1 MITYVHSSVFK
12 INAVVPPTAYD
23 HLSEKG
29 TRIRLASYSELFA
42 GREEVLVSR
51 RLSTSYEAL
60 HSNDEFPAIDICFDK
75 SAIATLAASIFAE
88 TDVLKLSKLF
98 YRFLDYG
105 YLYAVAVFDFSGE
118 LFDPA
123 VQPTTGI
130 SRSQKRLLNDLREGE
145 HGSSLFSHFA
155 SIGLLEPL
163 TRVVDPR
170 TELLGPEGFDW
181 DDNYVYGEHLFL
193 VADLESP
200 EVVRHR
206 AAFEVVEKSAK
217 FGDATVLFS
226 DNFPI
231 WVCTSEFDLATL
243 LYRLEPDCLYMAES
257 AFHSAATLAYQRLL
271 RKFTAVDP
279 GSLATSG
286 IRPAPV
292 MAAGKPSKVMS
303 SDDLRHIIIRDKLTI
318 STIAQRSE
326 YYDKAQNEYLRKY
339 KEFYPLDQGFAIYRD
354 VEETLKYVVHDQ
366 EQKEKDETASQIEV
380 ALICFTALAFLSV
393 VGDVDQFIGTRPAT
407 VPQPPNERLYL
418 VIAIAVLFIAAII
431 YFWRKRR
438 GRRQS

>member
-12 INAVVPPTAYD
+12 INAVVSPTAYEQLNED
-23 HLSEKG
+23 G
-29 TRIRLASYSELFA
+29 TSIRLASYSALFA

-51 RLSTSYEAL
+51 RLRTPYDAL
-60 HSNDEFPAIDICFDK
+60 HSNDEFPAIDIRFDEN
-75 SAIATLAASIFAE
+75 AIATLAATFFADTE
-88 TDVLKLSKLF
+88 ALKLSKLF

-123 VQPTTGI
+123 VQPTTGV
-130 SRSQKRLLNDLREGE
+130 SRSQKKLLNDLLAGQND
-145 HGSSLFSHFA
+145 GSLFSHFA
-155 SIGLLEPL
+155 SSGLLEPL

-170 TELLGPEGFDW
+170 TELLAPEGFEW

-200 EVVRHR
+200 EVTRHR
-206 AAFEVVEKSAK
+206 AAFEVADKSARS
-217 FGDATVLFS
+217 GDATVLFS

-231 WVCTSEFDLATL
+231 WVCNSESDLATM
-243 LYRLEPDCLYMAES
+243 LYRLEPDCLYMAEA

-271 RKFTAVDP
+271 RNFTAVDP
-279 GSLATSG
+279 ANVATSG
-286 IRPAPV
+286 TRP
-292 MAAGKPSKVMS
+292 AGKPARAMS

-339 KEFYPLDQGFAIYRD
+339 KEFYPLDQGFSIYRD

-380 ALICFTALAFLSV
+380 ALICFTAMAFLSV

-407 VPQPPNERLYL
+407 VPAPPNERLYI
-418 VIAIAVLFIAAII
+418 VIAIAVLFVSAII
-431 YFWRKRR
+431 YLWRKRR
-438 GRRQS
+438 GRRTS